1 MSIIISIASFLL
13 VLGIL
18 VTVHEFGHFW
28 VARQCGVKVLR
39 FSVGFGRPLLKFKRA
54 NDPTE
59 YVVAGIPLGG
69 YVKMLDENEGPVD
82 EAEKPQAF
90 NNQPLLSKF
99 LIVLAGPVFNFVFAF
114 FAFWAILTIG
124 EDGLKPIVGE
134 LDNKGIAIHSGLEI
148 GDEIVSINDRPVAIW
163 RVAAGLMAS
172 EMLDSGVV
180 ELTVEKAGG
189 GLDVV
194 QLAFDA
200 ENLPEP
206 NDIVNQIG
214 IKPLMPALEPR
225 VGEVIKGESGDL
237 AGLQAGDLILS
248 ANDKTVESWHH
259 WVEIIRSNPNA
270 RVPLLVLREGGT
282 LDLSIIPKEIIE
294 NEMAIGRIGVSPLV
308 DKAASTSYYAT
319 YSLSGF
325 SAISEAATQ
334 TISYS
339 VLTVKMIGRMLL
351 GEASV
356 QNLSGPISLAQY
368 AGQTATIGLI
378 PFLKFLAFVSVSLGV
393 MNLLPIPMLDGGHLF
408 FYLIEAIQ
416 GKPVSDTTQ
425 NACMRVGMFVLLC
438 MMALAVFIDI
448 GRILG

>member
-1 MSIIISIASFLL
+1 MSIIISIASFIL

-39 FSVGFGRPLLKFKRA
+39 FSVGFGKPLVKFRRA

-69 YVKMLDENEGPVD
+69 YVKMLDENEGLVE

-99 LIVLAGPVFNFVFAF
+99 LIVSAGPVFNFVFAF

-124 EDGLKPIVGE
+124 ESGLKPIVGE

-163 RVAAGLMAS
+163 RVAVGLMAS

-180 ELTVEKAGG
+180 ELAVEKAGG
-189 GLDVV
+189 RLNVV
-194 QLAFDA
+194 QLAFDT

-206 NDIVNQIG
+206 NDIVDKIG
-214 IKPLMPALEPR
+214 IKPMLPALKPI
-225 VGEVIKGESGDL
+225 VGQVIKGEAGDV

-248 ANDKTVESWHH
+248 ANDKPVDSWHD
-259 WVEIIRSNPNA
+259 WVDVIRSNPNVQV
-270 RVPLLVLREGGT
+270 RLLVLREGDT
-282 LDLSIIPKEIIE
+282 LDLSIIPKEITE
-294 NEMAIGRIGVSPLV
+294 NEVAIGRIGVSPLV
-308 DKAASTSYYAT
+308 DEERLTSYYAT
-319 YSLSGF
+319 YSLSGL

-334 TISYS
+334 TIDYS
-339 VLTVKMIGRMLL
+339 ILTVKLIGRMLL

-416 GKPVSDTTQ
+416 GKPVSDATQ
-425 NACMRVGMFVLLC
+425 NVCMRVGMLVLLC
-438 MMALAVFIDI
+438 MMALAVFVDI